1 MMQQVKD
8 VDLRVLGKPVLV
20 GECGAKNHPTF
31 KSSDPWGNG
40 DDDDSYDYRFR
51 YLVSHAFGMGCTA
64 LLSWHWRDPMEGIFP
79 CGLVHSTWV
88 PRPTAALY
96 KRMAETFGKLEL
108 VDNPPDTVLLLGDS
122 LRHTAL
128 RQQVINAEHRASQT
142 LMWLGANFSVLPDS
156 ELGRLP
162 ETVKVLIYPVPYVA
176 SDEVFDALKAFVWRG
191 GTLWLSGDISIE
203 KPGSVKDGRL
213 MELCGVETNHAQPLE
228 VAKIM
233 SLSAMTQR
241 KEMAGTYCYIHKSGY
256 VNYCATPLELDGKN
270 DQALKYFYGKVL
282 AFADASM
289 TRRSEDSDKLETFR
303 VPGKNATGWVFWN
316 GGTEDVT
323 VSRDG
328 HSMTVRPKR
337 IGYLQIADDGALQV
351 KEEL

>member
-1 MMQQVKD
+1 
-8 VDLRVLGKPVLV
+8 
-20 GECGAKNHPTF
+20 
-31 KSSDPWGNG
+31 
-40 DDDDSYDYRFR
+40 DYRFR

-108 VDNPPDTVLLLGDS
+108 VDNPPDTVLVLGDY

-156 ELGRLP
+156 ELGKLP
-162 ETVKVLIYPVPYVA
+162 ASVKVLIYPVPYVM
-176 SDEVFDALKAFVWRG
+176 SDDVYESLKAFVRRG
-191 GTLWLSGDISIE
+191 GTLWISGNMSIE
-203 KPGSVKDGRL
+203 NPGVVKPERMIEFLGVSSKNDVPFEPFKMEGLLAQTQIIQKNGVSCFRL
-213 MELCGVETNHAQPLE
+213 
-228 VAKIM
+228 
-233 SLSAMTQR
+233 TQ
-241 KEMAGTYCYIHKSGY
+241 AGQQMHENPNSRRQVYFCSS
-256 VNYCATPLELDGKN
+256 PLELEGKRET
-270 DQALKYFYGKVL
+270 QLREWYGKL
-282 AFADASM
+282 LKEADASM
-289 TRRSEDSDKLETFR
+289 TRRDEDPDKLETFR
-303 VPGKNATGWVFWN
+303 VPGKGATGWVFWN
-316 GGTEDVT
+316 GGDETLT

-328 HSMTVRPKR
+328 HSITVRPKR
-337 IGYLQIADDGALQV
+337 IGYLQIADDGTLQV